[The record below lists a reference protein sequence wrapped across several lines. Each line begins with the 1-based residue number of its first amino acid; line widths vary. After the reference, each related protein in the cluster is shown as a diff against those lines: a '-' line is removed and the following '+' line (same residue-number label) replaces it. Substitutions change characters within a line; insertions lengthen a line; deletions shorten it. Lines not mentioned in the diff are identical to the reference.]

1 MTRRVVARGYG
12 GPEVLTVVE
21 VDPVPPARGEVAIEV
36 RAIGVNPIDY
46 KRYSGAFGTDPD
58 SLPMGLGAEAA
69 GVIVEVGEDAT
80 GPDGP
85 LSPGD
90 EVIAYPVDGAYADR
104 LVVGAD
110 SVVRKP
116 PSLPWN
122 EAAGLLVA
130 GTTAVETLDVIQ
142 VGSGDLVL
150 VHGAAGAVG
159 SCVVQVAC
167 GRGATVIG
175 TARPG
180 HHDYV
185 RSLGATPVSYGDGL
199 ADRVRVLAPD
209 GVDAV
214 IDTVGGEEAVDVS
227 VASVRDPSRMVT
239 TLAVP
244 RAVDAGFLG
253 VGGKNPASREVRR
266 RLRSVVVDL
275 ADRGDLR
282 VRVARTYWLAEAG
295 RAHTELASPH
305 PAGKFVLLP

>member
-1 MTRRVVARGYG
+1 MTRRVIARGYG
-12 GPEVLTVVE
+12 GPEVLAVVE
-21 VDPVPPARGEVAIEV
+21 VAPVPPARREVAIEV

-46 KRYSGAFGTDPD
+46 KRYSGAFGTDPA
-58 SLPMGLGAEAA
+58 SLPLSLGAEAA
-69 GVIVEVGEDAT
+69 GVVVEVGEDAS

-90 EVIAYPVDGAYADR
+90 EVIVYPAEGAYADR
-104 LVVGAD
+104 LVVAAD

-130 GTTAVETLDVIQ
+130 GTTAVETVDAAKI
-142 VGSGDLVL
+142 GAGDLLL

-167 GRGATVIG
+167 SRGATVIG
-175 TARPG
+175 TARPEN
-180 HHDYV
+180 HDYL
-185 RSLGATPVSYGDGL
+185 RSLGATPMSYGAGL
-199 ADRVRVLAPD
+199 AGRVRVLAPE

-227 VASVRDPSRMVT
+227 VELVRDPPRMVT
-239 TLAVP
+239 TVAVP
-244 RAVDAGFLG
+244 RAVEAGFLG
-253 VGGKNPASREVRR
+253 VGGTNPASREVRR
-266 RLRSVVVDL
+266 RLRSPVVDL

-282 VRVARTYWLAEAG
+282 VRVARTYWLSEVA
-295 RAHTELASPH
+295 RAHTELARSH